1 MVCCYISPTRESRIG
16 SNVTK
21 DKPETGERMHV
32 NFTSSG
38 TMFRRVNG
46 VSVPEPPKDNGAD
59 VFVFLNGKGGNVT
72 NDLRIMLNPGNRI
85 KLDYGIKYAVEPI
98 IYHVRAI
105 VDGTHVVVR
114 VGEIGQWRYRLMH
127 WDYLEE
133 EHARG
138 RLVFDGTDQ
147 E

>member
-1 MVCCYISPTRESRIG
+1 MVRCYISAACESRIG

-46 VSVPEPPKDNGAD
+46 VSVPEPPKDNSAD

-85 KLDYGIKYAVEPI
+85 KFDYGTGETISF
-98 IYHVRAI
+98 HVRAV
-105 VDGTHVVVR
+105 VDKTHVVLRVR
-114 VGEIGQWRYRLMH
+114 KNDQWRYRLMH

-133 EHARG
+133 EHERG